1 MFPGRIFSIGQKK
14 KSDLTLPL
22 CQFNLPDLGDADG
35 EADSEPLKLGP
46 KAEYVYKIKLELPA
60 KYTARAPLPFSLK
73 RDYAE
78 YQATYKLQGTTFT
91 ADRTLTMR
99 QDELP
104 APRAEDYEAFR
115 HAVSSDLG
123 QFPFARETR

>member
-1 MFPGRIFSIGQKK
+1 MIRLLRVKLSRCLMTFPGRIFWIGQREIG
-14 KSDLTLPL
+14 STLPL
-22 CQFNLPDLGDADG
+22 CQFNLPDLGDAESDG
-35 EADSEPLKLGP
+35 TPSRLKLGP

-91 ADRTLTMR
+91 ADRNA
-99 QDELP
+99 QF
-104 APRAEDYEAFR
+104 AP
-115 HAVSSDLG
+115 G
-123 QFPFARETR
+123 